1 MAAFWQTYGSTVLL
15 LINLG
20 VVLGVWVVLKRFQRQ
35 IRHIMT
41 TQVSETVLEQ
51 IEPLMREAA
60 STAEQFDRQI
70 QEKKTLIHTLN
81 QTLEARM
88 AEAKQILNEAHAAT
102 RKGFSRAVAATA
114 NTSAVSDSGDLQA
127 SIIDLHAEGMGV
139 DEISDA
145 LSIPRGE
152 VQLVLDL
159 RAKFLALKN
168 GA

>member
-20 VVLGVWVVLKRFQRQ
+20 VVLGVWAVLKRFQRQ

-60 STAEQFDRQI
+60 SIAEQFDRQI
-70 QEKKTLIHTLN
+70 QEKKALIHTLN
-81 QTLEARM
+81 QSLETRM
-88 AEAKQILNEAHAAT
+88 AEAEQILNKAHAAT
-102 RKGFSRAVAATA
+102 RKGLSRAATA
-114 NTSAVSDSGDLQA
+114 TAHTPAASAGGDLQA
-127 SIIDLHAEGMGV
+127 AIIDLHAEGMGV
-139 DEISDA
+139 DEISDT

-159 RAKFLALKN
+159 KAKFLALKN